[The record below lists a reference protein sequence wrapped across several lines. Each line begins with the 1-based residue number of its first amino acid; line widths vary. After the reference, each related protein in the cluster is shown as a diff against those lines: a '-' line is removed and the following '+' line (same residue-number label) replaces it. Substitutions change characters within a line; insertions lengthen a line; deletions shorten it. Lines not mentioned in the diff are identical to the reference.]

1 MEYYLQVLL
10 GLIVLVALVVPMS
23 KNIKAIS
30 IKNIAAAILIMF
42 IFGFI
47 LLNDYVAGFFEVI
60 SAGVAKLSSATA
72 DGTSFV
78 FGSLFEEHPYAF
90 ALNVLPLIIV
100 MSTLSALLWH
110 WRVLPLVIKGLSYVC
125 EKLFNLGGP
134 ISFGAAANVFVGQ
147 VEAPLFVRPYL
158 SKMSKKELLILM
170 TAGMATVSGSVMIAL
185 AGVLENQFVGLN
197 IVQHF
202 LTASILSI
210 PGAIMY
216 AEIMYP
222 SNDITHH
229 MSDAKE
235 EKIYAGSMDAIT
247 KGTKDGLNIAVN
259 VAAILISILALVSIV
274 DGALNLIISDLSLQ
288 RILGY
293 IFAPICWLLGI
304 PWSEAPS
311 AAELL
316 GLKLATN
323 EFVAYIQLGELEPE
337 FFTDRTKVILLY
349 ALCGFANF
357 SSVGILI
364 SGIGAMAP
372 ERTNDLID
380 VSVKALVG
388 ATLASCMTGL
398 IAGLFV

>member
-1 MEYYLQVLL
+1 MEYYLQILF
-10 GLIVLVALVVPMS
+10 GLIALVAVVIPLS
-23 KNIKAIS
+23 TNVKAIKF
-30 IKNIAAAILIMF
+30 KNIAAAILVMIL
-42 IFGFI
+42 FGFI

-72 DGTSFV
+72 EGTSFV
-78 FGSLFEEHPYAF
+78 FGSLFEQHPYAF

-110 WRVLPLVIKGLSYVC
+110 WRILPIVIKGLSYVC

-147 VEAPLFVRPYL
+147 VEAPLFVKPYL

-185 AGVLENQFVGLN
+185 AGVLENQFEGIN

-210 PGAIMY
+210 PGAILY

-229 MSDAKE
+229 IEDAKE

-247 KGTKDGLNIAVN
+247 KGTQDGLNIAVN

-274 DGALNLIISDLSLQ
+274 DGALNLLITDMSLQ
-288 RILGY
+288 KILGY
-293 IFAPICWLLGI
+293 IFAPICWLLGV

-316 GLKLATN
+316 GLKHATN
-323 EFVAYIQLGELEPE
+323 EFVAYIQLGSLDPD
-337 FFTDRTKVILLY
+337 FFSERTKVILLY

-372 ERTNDLID
+372 ERTGDLID

-388 ATLASCMTGL
+388 ATLASCLTGL
-398 IAGLFV
+398 VAGLFV

>member
-23 KNIKAIS
+23 TNIKAIS
-30 IKNIAAAILIMF
+30 IKNILAAILVMF
-42 IFGFI
+42 LFGFI
-47 LLNDYVAGFFEVI
+47 LLNDYVAGFFEII

-78 FGSLFEEHPYAF
+78 FGSLFEQHPYAF

-100 MSTLSALLWH
+100 MSTISALLWH
-110 WRVLPLVIKGLSYVC
+110 WKVLPLVIKGLSYIC

-147 VEAPLFVRPYL
+147 VEAPLFVKPYL
-158 SKMSKKELLILM
+158 SRMSKKELLILM

-222 SNDITHH
+222 SKDITHH

-247 KGTKDGLNIAVN
+247 RGTKDGLNIAVN

-274 DGALNLIISDLSLQ
+274 DGTLNLLVSDLSLQ
-288 RILGY
+288 KILGY

-380 VSVKALVG
+380 VSVRALVG
-388 ATLASCMTGL
+388 ATLASCLTGL
-398 IAGLFV
+398 VAGLFV